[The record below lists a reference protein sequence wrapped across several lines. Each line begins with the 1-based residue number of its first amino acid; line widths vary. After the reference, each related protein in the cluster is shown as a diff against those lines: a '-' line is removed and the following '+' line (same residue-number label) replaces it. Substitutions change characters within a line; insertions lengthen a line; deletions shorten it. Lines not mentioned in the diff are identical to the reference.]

1 MPFHDVVGQTRAIG
15 FLQRALATG
24 RIAHAYLF
32 SGPAGVGNCAAALA
46 FAQALNCEEGGPTPN
61 PQPPNPRVPSR
72 LTPYAS
78 RCLRGVP
85 VLS

>member
-46 FAQALNCEEGGPTPN
+46 FAQALNC
-61 PQPPNPRVPSR
+61 
-72 LTPYAS
+72 
-78 RCLRGVP
+78 
-85 VLS
+85 